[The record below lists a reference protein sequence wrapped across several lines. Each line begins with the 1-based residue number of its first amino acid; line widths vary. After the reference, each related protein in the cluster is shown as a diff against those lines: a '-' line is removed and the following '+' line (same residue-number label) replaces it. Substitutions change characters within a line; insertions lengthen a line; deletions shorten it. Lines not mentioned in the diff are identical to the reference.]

1 MKTLKQRSKIPKI
14 SQKYTKTSNG
24 NLRPKTIELEE
35 KVGLQQAKRVTFVV
49 EL

>member
-14 SQKYTKTSNG
+14 SQKYTKTLNG
-24 NLRPKTIELEE
+24 KLRPKTIELEE
-35 KVGLQQAKRVTFVV
+35 KVGLQQAKHVAPIV